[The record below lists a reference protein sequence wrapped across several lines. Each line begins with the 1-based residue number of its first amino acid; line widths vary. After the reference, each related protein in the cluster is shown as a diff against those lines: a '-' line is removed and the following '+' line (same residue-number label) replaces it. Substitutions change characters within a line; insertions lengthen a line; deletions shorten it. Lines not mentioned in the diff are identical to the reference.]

1 MSIVKDA
8 LIAEIKEKAQLSQE
22 YYDIIQNA
30 KTKVK
35 KKIYEKKLAAHN
47 DILADLLISLDKLE
61 KSDYNSQDT
70 NENGNK
76 VDGECEPNQSN

>member
-8 LIAEIKEKAQLSQE
+8 LIAEITEKAALSQE
-22 YYDIIQNA
+22 YYDTIQSA

-47 DILADLLISLDKLE
+47 NMLADLLISLDKLE
-61 KSDYNSQDT
+61 KSDYNSQDI
-70 NENGNK
+70 NNNGNK
-76 VDGECEPNQSN
+76 ADVECEQNQSD

>member
-8 LIAEIKEKAQLSQE
+8 LIAEIKEKAALSQE
-22 YYDIIQNA
+22 YHDIIQTA

-35 KKIYEKKLAAHN
+35 KKIYQKKLAAHN
-47 DILADLLISLDKLE
+47 NILADLLISLDKLE

>member
-8 LIAEIKEKAQLSQE
+8 LIAEITEKAALSQE
-22 YYDIIQNA
+22 YHDIIQTA

-47 DILADLLISLDKLE
+47 NILADLLISLDKLE

>member
-22 YYDIIQNA
+22 YYDTIQTA

-61 KSDYNSQDT
+61 KSEYNSQDT
-70 NENGNK
+70 NENGNQID
-76 VDGECEPNQSN
+76 VECEPNQSN